1 MVSIHSDLCAQDLPE
16 FMEDHMREWMEGFVK
31 CLKYANPGITADT
44 EESEPDS
51 ISVLQAAVVD
61 DLSLFMSKYEEE
73 LEPYLGTQ
81 LSLVWELLVGT
92 SLAPHHD
99 LLVATSIRFLT
110 TVAASVHHKLF
121 AQPEVLQ
128 NICRKIIA
136 PNMQLLQSDEELF
149 EDNPFEY
156 VRRDIEGSDAET
168 RRRVSCELVRG
179 LCRNYEKEVTEL
191 FSVDIAA
198 LLGSYSSN
206 AATNWKSK
214 DVAIYL
220 VIALTL
226 KGGTAKLGATRTN
239 QLVNLMDFYGQH
251 VLPELQVAASSGT
264 SAPHLIIA
272 ADAIKFVSLFRTQF
286 DVATYRQ
293 VMPLLIQLLG
303 NGQLVVHTYAAS
315 AIERL
320 LTVKDAA
327 TGGKCFG
334 MMQLVPLLEPLL
346 TKLFALLSVPGS
358 EENQYV
364 MRAIMRVTVVAGEA
378 MAPYASVCIESLKGV
393 LARVCTNPSNPT
405 FNHYL
410 FESVASLVRYIC
422 AATPAAVDAFEAL
435 LFPPFQQVL
444 QLDVSEFTPYVF
456 QVLSQLLECRPA
468 VSVAYEGLFAP
479 LLVPTM
485 WERLG
490 NIPALVRLLC
500 VYMGKGKALVL
511 AKLEGVLG
519 IFQKLLATRATDGFA
534 FQLLSAIWRCF
545 NLDELQPY
553 LTPIFNLILRRLQS
567 NKKAGPAAT
576 GCWAVFVAR
585 FSAPALHAQLE
596 AIQPNLA
603 AMVLRGVWAEHARTV
618 SGAMA
623 RKTVVISTTR
633 LLLVPELLASA
644 PDTFLALLQA
654 AMAIVLTDQSFKGE
668 IKDDDN
674 APGNFD
680 EFCGGSSGY
689 SAAYVPLIFASSG
702 EVDLYPSEHAT
713 VAMGN
718 VMTLLSASQP
728 AFSQLLQTLPQDK
741 REELQGLI

>member
-1 MVSIHSDLCAQDLPE
+1 M
-16 FMEDHMREWMEGFVK
+16 G
-31 CLKYANPGITADT
+31 
-44 EESEPDS
+44 
-51 ISVLQAAVVD
+51 
-61 DLSLFMSKYEEE
+61 
-73 LEPYLGTQ
+73 
-81 LSLVWELLVGT
+81 
-92 SLAPHHD
+92 
-99 LLVATSIRFLT
+99 
-110 TVAASVHHKLF
+110 
-121 AQPEVLQ
+121 
-128 NICRKIIA
+128 
-136 PNMQLLQSDEELF
+136 
-149 EDNPFEY
+149 
-156 VRRDIEGSDAET
+156 
-168 RRRVSCELVRG
+168 
-179 LCRNYEKEVTEL
+179 
-191 FSVDIAA
+191 
-198 LLGSYSSN
+198 
-206 AATNWKSK
+206 
-214 DVAIYL
+214 
-220 VIALTL
+220 
-226 KGGTAKLGATRTN
+226 
-239 QLVNLMDFYGQH
+239 
-251 VLPELQVAASSGT
+251 
-264 SAPHLIIA
+264 IIA

-286 DVATYRQ
+286 DVA
-293 VMPLLIQLLG
+293 
-303 NGQLVVHTYAAS
+303 TYAAS

-485 WERLG
+485 WECLG

-585 FSAPALHAQLE
+585 FSAPALHPQLE

-680 EFCGGSSGY
+680 E
-689 SAAYVPLIFASSG
+689 
-702 EVDLYPSEHAT
+702 
-713 VAMGN
+713 
-718 VMTLLSASQP
+718 
-728 AFSQLLQTLPQDK
+728 
-741 REELQGLI
+741 